1 MTTPLVGNIT
11 YGGRKGPPDQAQRR
25 IDLKIKDQHGRA
37 IHVVFDRMP
46 GAGPIVSYCLF
57 QAPFMPDAQRYLRFE
72 GDAVPT
78 ACGWDYDAM
87 LADNRKAWDDFFN
100 EFRTIATRM
109 PGVDAMAAYEA
120 ATRGEWSKV
129 PPAVLAE
136 VGIQPEPDDFIKACM
151 ANNRWVLGFDPNV
164 PSWAVPLL
172 SLKRA
177 RERRR
182 TETDDLDKYR
192 DNPYTDAETAADVDD
207 GAEAAGLTGGTQRIG
222 RKRGKDA
229 A

>member
-1 MTTPLVGNIT
+1 MTAPIVGNIT

-25 IDLKIKDQHGRA
+25 IDLKLHDQHNRP

-46 GAGPIVSYCLF
+46 GAGVIVSYPQF
-57 QAPFMPDAQRYLRFE
+57 QAPFVPDPQRYLRFD
-72 GDAVPT
+72 GGAIPT
-78 ACGWDYDAM
+78 RCWWDYDAM
-87 LADNRKAWDDFFN
+87 LTDNRKAWDDFFN

-151 ANNRWVLGFDPNV
+151 ANNRWVLGFDPTV
-164 PSWAVPLL
+164 PAWAVPLL

-182 TETDDLDKYR
+182 TDVDDLDKYR
-192 DNPYTDAETAADVDD
+192 DMDAETAADLDD
-207 GAEAAGLTGGTQRIG
+207 TAEADGLTGGVERIG
-222 RKRGKDA
+222 RTRGRKPKDA